1 MSKYD
6 VKDFELKLGLSL
18 LGGSIILTG
27 AKLYDMNK
35 RNSEGEI
42 NIIKDFL
49 HLYSFA
55 ILVRHSKNRTIPNRT
70 IFRLLMMHQKI
81 LLNY

>member
-1 MSKYD
+1 MKKIKKNPYD

-35 RNSEGEI
+35 CNSEGEI
-42 NIIKDFL
+42 NIIKDYTESTEKE
-49 HLYSFA
+49 HEIPISKQYYLY
-55 ILVRHSKNRTIPNRT
+55 I
-70 IFRLLMMHQKI
+70 
-81 LLNY
+81 